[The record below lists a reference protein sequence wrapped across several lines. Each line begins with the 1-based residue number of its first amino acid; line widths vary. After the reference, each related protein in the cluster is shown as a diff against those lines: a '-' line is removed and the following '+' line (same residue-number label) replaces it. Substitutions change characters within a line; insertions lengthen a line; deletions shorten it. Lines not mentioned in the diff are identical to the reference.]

1 MATLPSGRLAQSPGI
16 LDPGPTV
23 TSAEGLH
30 CVSLQP
36 PKPKV
41 TDSNSAWVTT
51 YPMVRA
57 SLVRSQR
64 VSANSM
70 NSSLNCA
77 FPKSRTSPNKSSR
90 PSHHSL
96 TPGKSL

>member
-16 LDPGPTV
+16 LDPDPTV

-41 TDSNSAWVTT
+41 TDSEFCLGHHLSPRAPPFGLCSNS
-51 YPMVRA
+51 
-57 SLVRSQR
+57 LQR
-64 VSANSM
+64 EH
-70 NSSLNCA
+70 
-77 FPKSRTSPNKSSR
+77 TS
-90 PSHHSL
+90 
-96 TPGKSL
+96 G